1 MSGCSKIPNM
11 KFLSALSSQGN
22 GLPILRDQIAASD
35 LSRDLSDRVTK
46 EILLVTLPHLMKSG
60 HRSIEQNKRTFDS
73 TDKKI
78 RNRHDSKLWLFVCSG
93 QANPFLQIR
102 YLNLQCV

>member
-1 MSGCSKIPNM
+1 MGLYQGQRRIQLVMISFYFFGYLLISSQMSSCSKIPNM
-11 KFLSALSSQGN
+11 KILSALTRDSEPVSQ
-22 GLPILRDQIAASD
+22 

-78 RNRHDSKLWLFVCSG
+78 RNRFVR
-93 QANPFLQIR
+93 I
-102 YLNLQCV
+102 